1 MQLKLKGLLVMQT
14 VEIIV
19 NILMVIVAVLLVIV
33 VLAQN
38 AKCIRQRYDRSRS
51 GTQRKSGQ
59 GSKAPEAYRYLR
71 FHSRCACSCSARY
84 RLMFMRSGFGR
95 NDPNFDFAAQ
105 HLIF

>member
-38 AKCIRQRYDRSRS
+38 AKSTGLGSAFGNDTTALGQVRNAKAGREAKLQRL
-51 GTQRKSGQ
+51 TVI
-59 GSKAPEAYRYLR
+59 
-71 FHSRCACSCSARY
+71 
-84 RLMFMRSGFGR
+84 
-95 NDPNFDFAAQ
+95 FASVLGVLA
-105 HLIF
+105 LVLLVIG

>member
-38 AKCIRQRYDRSRS
+38 AK
-51 GTQRKSGQ
+51 
-59 GSKAPEAYRYLR
+59 
-71 FHSRCACSCSARY
+71 SAGPIF
-84 RLMFMRSGFGR
+84 MFGNNNM
-95 NDPNFDFAAQ
+95 
-105 HLIF
+105 

>member
-38 AKCIRQRYDRSRS
+38 AKSAGLGSAFGNDTKSR
-51 GTQRKSGQ
+51 GT
-59 GSKAPEAYRYLR
+59 PV
-71 FHSRCACSCSARY
+71 CAC
-84 RLMFMRSGFGR
+84 
-95 NDPNFDFAAQ
+95 
-105 HLIF
+105 

>member
-38 AKCIRQRYDRSRS
+38 AKSAGLGSAFGNDTTALGQARNAKAGREAKLRGLPLSSLPFSVCLLLFCSLSADVHALGFRAQRS
-51 GTQRKSGQ
+51 
-59 GSKAPEAYRYLR
+59 E
-71 FHSRCACSCSARY
+71 F
-84 RLMFMRSGFGR
+84 
-95 NDPNFDFAAQ
+95 
-105 HLIF
+105 